1 VVLSRALGN
10 PVRVM
15 NTVHSYIISQVI
27 LDTAHKDLRR
37 ARAARL
43 NIIPTTTGAA
53 RAIYG
58 NEWGYSCRVADLF
71 VHMAQRG
78 ALTVPARSVRWNREH
93 LEGAR

>member
-1 VVLSRALGN
+1 MVLSRALGN

-37 ARAARL
+37 ARAAGL
-43 NIIPTTTGAA
+43 NIISTTTGAA

-58 NEWGYSCRVADLF
+58 NEWDTCA
-71 VHMAQRG
+71 A
-78 ALTVPARSVRWNREH
+78 
-93 LEGAR
+93 